1 MIAPVAAHDARPA
14 GAADNFPARIDLP
27 DGFQP
32 EGIESR
38 GGHLYAGSI
47 ATGAIWQADARTGA
61 GRYLVAGATGGS
73 AAGLHIDASF
83 PTTGTI
89 ALGRLW
95 VVNARFDVTPT
106 PDTEY
111 WISRLPLAP

>member
-1 MIAPVAAHDARPA
+1 MSRQRVLPTII
-14 GAADNFPARIDLP
+14 GALLASGLVGEIT
-27 DGFQP
+27 
-32 EGIESR
+32 SR
-38 GGHLYAGSI
+38 GLA
-47 ATGAIWQADARTGA
+47 
-61 GRYLVAGATGGS
+61 
-73 AAGLHIDASF
+73 F